1 MESMNVEDTAMAPLE
16 QREAPYRF
24 KGAFYEA
31 CDCYTICP
39 CWTGDAPD
47 EGECTGVF
55 VWDIE
60 DGKIDGIDVKGR
72 RAVSVSQHQGHRD
85 EASQHVVLFVDP
97 EANAEQAEIL
107 AAALSGKLGGP
118 LGQLAEILGELI
130 GVERAEINLERQGRK
145 TKLTVGRR
153 IQVEGTASEGP
164 GGEATTLSGG
174 KLSAVLGSPAEVG
187 VSRRFRVGLPA
198 QAMDLDLR
206 GRSTMS
212 GRFAYDYT
220 PEKEA

>member
-1 MESMNVEDTAMAPLE
+1 MESMNVEDTPMTPPE
-16 QREAPYRF
+16 QRDAPYRF
-24 KGAFYEA
+24 KGMFYEA

-39 CWTGDAPD
+39 CWTGDSPD

-55 VWDIE
+55 AWDIE
-60 DGKIDGIDVKGR
+60 EGKIDGVDVKGR

-85 EASQHVVLFVDP
+85 EARQHVVLFIDP
-97 EANAEQAEIL
+97 EATEEQAEVL
-107 AAALSGKLGGP
+107 AAALSGNLSGP
-118 LGQLAEILGELI
+118 LGQLAEILGELA
-130 GVERAEINLERQGRK
+130 GVERAEINLERQGRN

-153 IQVEGTASEGP
+153 IQVEGMANEGP
-164 GGEATTLSGG
+164 AGEATTLSGG

-212 GRFAYDYT
+212 GRFSYDYT
-220 PEKEA
+220 PETEE

>member
-1 MESMNVEDTAMAPLE
+1 MERMNDDTEMTPPE
-16 QREAPYRF
+16 QRDAPYRF
-24 KGAFYEA
+24 RGTFYEA
-31 CDCYTICP
+31 CDCYTVCP
-39 CWTGDAPD
+39 CWTGDSPD

-60 DGKIDGIDVKGR
+60 EGQIDGIDVKGR

-85 EASQHVVLFVDP
+85 DASQHVMLFVDS
-97 EANAEQAEIL
+97 EATTKQTEHL
-107 AAALSGKLGGP
+107 VAAFTGHLGGP
-118 LGQLAEILGELI
+118 LGQLAEILGKLI
-130 GVERAEINLERQGRK
+130 GVEHAEINLERHGRT

-153 IQVEGTASEGP
+153 IQVEGTANEGP
-164 GGEATTLSGG
+164 AGEATTLSGG

-212 GRFAYDYT
+212 GRFSYHHT
-220 PEKEA
+220 PADET